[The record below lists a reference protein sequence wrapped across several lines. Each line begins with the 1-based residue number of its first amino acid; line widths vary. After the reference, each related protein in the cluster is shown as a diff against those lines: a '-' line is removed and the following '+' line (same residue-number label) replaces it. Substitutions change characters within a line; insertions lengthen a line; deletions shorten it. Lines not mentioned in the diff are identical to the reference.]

1 MNSSKIIFKDIYE
14 GKITFELTITLQ
26 DFLDFLD
33 SSFKEVINFIKP
45 KENMHK
51 K

>member
-1 MNSSKIIFKDIYE
+1 MKKDDSVTVDIYE

-33 SSFKEVINFIKP
+33 SSFQEVINFIKP